1 MLSYCIVDDDAV
13 SRRMLQSIIEQ
24 SGLGE
29 VVATA
34 GSGIEGARAVLD
46 AAPDVVLI
54 DLLMPDQDGIET
66 IAQLHRE
73 GYQGKFVMISQ
84 IENKEMIGKAYQA
97 GIEFYI
103 HKPINRVEVEAVL
116 TKVGEQ
122 WKIGRY
128 LQEIKQSLAKLDV
141 LGSDTGNNRRKPTAR
156 DIVQPILMDMGIIG
170 DSGSRDIIEIIEFLV
185 SQHKEETLPPLKD
198 LYEAAA
204 RARMH
209 KSDGCDPDK
218 DMVDKEGKAVEQR
231 IRRTVMSAL
240 THLASIGLTDY
251 GNPKFE
257 HYATLY
263 FDFQDVRLKM
273 KEIDEDRT
281 QDKGKINI
289 KKFLQ
294 VLYLQTMDK
303 MKG

>member
-1 MLSYCIVDDDAV
+1 MLSYAIVDDDAV
-13 SRRMLQSIIEQ
+13 SRRMLQSIIENR
-24 SGLGE
+24 GLGE
-29 VVATA
+29 VVTTA
-34 GSGIEGARAVLD
+34 GSGTEGVRVVLD

-66 IAQLHRE
+66 IVQLKRD
-73 GYQGKFVMISQ
+73 GYKGKYVMISQ
-84 IENKEMIGKAYQA
+84 IENKEMIGRAYQA

-116 TKVGEQ
+116 SKVGEQ

-141 LGSDTGNNRRKPTAR
+141 LGGDAGSSRKKPSAR
-156 DIVQPILMDMGIIG
+156 EIVQPILMDMGIIG
-170 DSGSRDIIEIIEFLV
+170 DSGSRDIIEIIEYLA
-185 SQHKEETLPPLKD
+185 QYHKVEALPPLKD
-198 LYEAAA
+198 LYEVAAA
-204 RARMH
+204 RARES
-209 KSDGCDPDK
+209 KQDGADLE
-218 DMVDKEGKAVEQR
+218 KEGKAVEQR

-263 FDFQDVRLKM
+263 FDFQDIRLKM
-273 KEIDEDRT
+273 KEIDENRM
-281 QDKGKINI
+281 QDNKGKVNI

-303 MKG
+303 LRD